1 MLFLADEDFPGIA
14 VRWLV
19 ESGHDVVWAR
29 TRLPGHTDAH
39 LLAVAQRESRVVL
52 SCDKDFGELAFHGG
66 LPASSGIVLFRFA
79 PSSPELF
86 LQRIKDLMAAEEHI
100 GFRMAFST

>member
-1 MLFLADEDFPGIA
+1 
-14 VRWLV
+14 
-19 ESGHDVVWAR
+19 
-29 TRLPGHTDAH
+29 
-39 LLAVAQRESRVVL
+39 
-52 SCDKDFGELAFHGG
+52 
-66 LPASSGIVLFRFA
+66 VLFRFA